1 MTSDVTV
8 NDVTE
13 SISKRFLDNF
23 GDLQTTLDPE
33 NFTPPTIDPQDA
45 AASSWIR
52 LSIRHTTASQWTLGQ
67 IGNRKFQRKGLIIG
81 QIFTPLN
88 IGRQLSDQL
97 VQRFK
102 DVFEGVNFDAVEC
115 YTANVKEMVTE
126 GLWFP
131 VAVQVDFNY
140 NELK

>member
-1 MTSDVTV
+1 MMLPSLLVKDSWITSGIFRQHSTP
-8 NDVTE
+8 
-13 SISKRFLDNF
+13 R
-23 GDLQTTLDPE
+23 TLHLRLL
-33 NFTPPTIDPQDA
+33 IKDA